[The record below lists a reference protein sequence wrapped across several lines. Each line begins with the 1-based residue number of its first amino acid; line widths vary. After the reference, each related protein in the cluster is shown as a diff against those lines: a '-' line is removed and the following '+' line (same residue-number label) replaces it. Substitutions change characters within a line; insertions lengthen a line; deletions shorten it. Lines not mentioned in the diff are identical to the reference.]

1 MGIREKLLV
10 SLSRFKEN
18 TGIFVDGEA
27 YSYGV
32 FFRSVFRSSNAML
45 ANGFAGN
52 CPVAIMGMRGYHTY
66 VGVIGALMAG
76 GYYVPTNPA
85 FPYDRNVK
93 ILNASAAK
101 FAILDIKY
109 LKIYDEVLQ
118 RCGGLTIIVEKEADS
133 ELLNVKYPKHTF
145 FASENYCCDVPK
157 MGDANDEDNVYLLFT
172 SGSTG
177 EPKGVAINSV
187 NVENYLYASSL
198 RFDIGQGD
206 RFIQLFDLTFDL
218 SAHSLFLSITNG
230 AGLYIADDKSLL
242 NPIKF
247 AAEHKIT
254 HWGSVPTVLSILEK
268 LRLLKDNILPH
279 IRYTMFCGEA
289 LQYALASRFSEAA
302 PNSVI
307 ENIYGPTEATIA
319 CTYYQFDN
327 ILSKEFSINGLV
339 PIGRSFDGMKTTVVD
354 ENLNPVEKGEQG
366 ELLLSG
372 AQLARGYFNDEAK
385 TKEKFI
391 DIGGQVYYKTGDLVR
406 ENEAG
411 LVFVGR
417 IDSQI
422 KIRGYRIELS
432 EIEHETSKYAGTNA
446 IVALPFPPYAI
457 NYDGIA
463 IFVENNGAW
472 NSNGL
477 MEELQKKLP
486 AYMLPSKIVP
496 IDEFPRN
503 SSGKT
508 DRNKLKELL

>member
-1 MGIREKLLV
+1 MSIREKLLA
-10 SLSRFKEN
+10 SLSRFESN
-18 TGIFVDGEA
+18 TAIFVDNEA
-27 YSYGV
+27 YSYEV
-32 FFRSVFRSSNAML
+32 FFRNVFRCSNAFL
-45 ANGFAGN
+45 AKGFKGN
-52 CPVAIMGMRGYHTY
+52 SSIAIMGMRSFHTY

-76 GYYVPTNPA
+76 GYYVPTNPS
-85 FPYDRNVK
+85 FPSSRNLK
-93 ILNASAAK
+93 IINASKSQYAV
-101 FAILDIKY
+101 LDMKY
-109 LKIYDEVLQ
+109 LKVYDEVL
-118 RCGGLTIIVEKEADS
+118 RNCNGLIIFVEKETDV
-133 ELLNVKYPKHTF
+133 EMLKIKYPNHDF
-145 FASENYCCDVPK
+145 CAFENSPHNIPEIAEPK
-157 MGDANDEDNVYLLFT
+157 GSDNVYLLFT

-177 EPKGVAINSV
+177 EPKGVAVNNT

-198 RFDIGQGD
+198 RFKVAPDD

-218 SAHSLFLSITNG
+218 SAHSLFLSMTNG

-268 LRLLKDNILPH
+268 LRLLKANILPC

-289 LQYALASRFSEAA
+289 LPYELACRFSEAA

-319 CTYYQFDN
+319 CTYYQFDKT
-327 ILSKEFSINGLV
+327 LSKEFSINGLV
-339 PIGRSFDGMKTTVVD
+339 PIGEAFDGMEATTVD
-354 ENLNPVEKGEQG
+354 EDFKPVKKGEQG

-372 AQLARGYFNDEAK
+372 VQLACGYFNDEEK

-391 DIGGQVYYKTGDLVR
+391 DIDGKIYYRTGDLVR
-406 ENEAG
+406 ENGAG

-417 IDSQI
+417 VDSQI

-432 EIEHETSKYAGTNA
+432 EIEYEASKHVGTNGV
-446 IVALPFPPYAI
+446 VALPFPPGAT
-457 NYDGIA
+457 NYEGIA
-463 IFVENNGAW
+463 LFVQNNGVWTSA
-472 NSNGL
+472 GL

-486 AYMLPSKIVP
+486 SYMVPAKIIS

-503 SSGKT
+503 ASGKT